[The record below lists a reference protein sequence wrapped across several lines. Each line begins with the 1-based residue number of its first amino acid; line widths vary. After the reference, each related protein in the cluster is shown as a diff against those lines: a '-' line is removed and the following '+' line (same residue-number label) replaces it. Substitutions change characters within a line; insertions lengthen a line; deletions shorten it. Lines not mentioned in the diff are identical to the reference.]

1 MQQYA
6 TKKKSYSEINNE
18 VSFKLFDFVM
28 DETIQKIERSS
39 KHTTLTIAGNLSS
52 SFHELNHIK
61 EQFGTI
67 YFK

>member
-1 MQQYA
+1 
-6 TKKKSYSEINNE
+6 
-18 VSFKLFDFVM
+18 M